1 MSASAQGVTFVV
13 PVLNGAPTLRRSLSS
28 IVAQRDDRP
37 FEIIAIDDGSVDR
50 SRHLLTKLHRHG
62 LVRLIDG
69 ERRGAA
75 AAINAGIRE
84 AAHPIICQVD
94 QDVILQPGWLA
105 QVLEHFDDPDVAAVQ
120 GHYVTSPTAGF
131 WARATGRDLEHRYSR
146 IQGRLIDH
154 VCTGN
159 TAYRARALHHVG
171 LLDERLGY
179 GYDNDLSYRLHGAGY
194 RLAFCRP
201 ATSVHIWR
209 EGLSGYLRQQFGV
222 GYGRLD
228 VIARHPRRVT
238 GDDVSG
244 TMMMLHAPAM
254 LIALITCAVAGVLA
268 VAGGSWRLWLA
279 AAFALV
285 ATLFVERFCAGIQ
298 AWRRTRDRT
307 ALAFAATHLVRDVAW
322 SAAIVL
328 WVARCVFR
336 RERAP
341 AHSMLPHARIGDQ
354 PVTLP
359 AGDVSLLAVVPA
371 YNEEANLKRVVAD
384 LSRVI
389 SKQDILIVN
398 DGSTDG
404 TENLLRLLGVRWLT
418 LSQRLGVGGAVRAGI
433 QFAKR
438 TGYEYVVRVDGDGQH
453 RACDIARMLGP
464 VAAGRADVVLGS
476 RFLHRATE
484 KHGRTRIDRR
494 DSTWFRRLS
503 QALLAGCL
511 STVTRKRVTDPTSGF
526 WLFGPRALRLL
537 SGHHPAGY
545 AEPELLL
552 FLSRNG
558 LRVSEVPI
566 RMRPRIAGRTSLTTT
581 RTALALART
590 ILAFVVVPFRQM
602 VEGKAH
608 D

>member
-1 MSASAQGVTFVV
+1 MTASDEGVTFVV
-13 PVLNGAPTLRRSLSS
+13 PVLNGARTLRRSLSS
-28 IVAQRDDRP
+28 IIAHTNEHR
-37 FEIIAIDDGSVDR
+37 FEIIAIDDGSMDGSLR
-50 SRHLLTKLHRHG
+50 ALTRLHRDG
-62 LVRLIDG
+62 VLRLVHG

-84 AAHPIICQVD
+84 ATHPIICQID

-105 QVLEHFDDPDVAAVQ
+105 QVLEHFEDPDVAAVQ
-120 GHYVTSPTAGF
+120 GHYLTAPTAGF
-131 WARATGRDLEHRYSR
+131 WARAAGRDLELRYSR
-146 IQGRLIDH
+146 IRGRIVDH

-179 GYDNDLSYRLHGAGY
+179 GYDNDLSYRLQHAGY

-209 EGLSGYLRQQFGV
+209 EGLRGYLRQQFGV

-228 VIARHPRRVT
+228 VIARHPARVT

-244 TMMMLHAPAM
+244 TMMMLHAPSM
-254 LIALITCAVAGVLA
+254 LIALTACAIAGVLA
-268 VAGGSWRLWLA
+268 LGGGGWKPWLFIA
-279 AAFALV
+279 AAIGAGLCI
-285 ATLFVERFCAGIQ
+285 ERFCAGVQ
-298 AWRRTRDRT
+298 AWRRTGDRT
-307 ALAFAATHLVRDVAW
+307 ALAFAVTHLVRDIAW
-322 SAAIVL
+322 SAAITVWL
-328 WVARCVFR
+328 ARYVFR

-341 AHSMLPHARIGDQ
+341 AHSMLPYARIGEQ
-354 PVTLP
+354 PSPVPPGNVPL
-359 AGDVSLLAVVPA
+359 VAVVPA
-371 YNEEANLKRVVAD
+371 YNERANLTRVVAD

-389 SKQDILIVN
+389 SKRNILIVN

-404 TENLLRLLGVRWLT
+404 TEDLLPELGVRWLT

-433 QFAKR
+433 QYAKR
-438 TGYEYVVRVDGDGQH
+438 AGYEYVVRIDGDGQH
-453 RACDIARMLGP
+453 RACDIARVLAP
-464 VAAGRADVVLGS
+464 LAAGRADVALGS
-476 RFLHRATE
+476 RFLHRTTD
-484 KHGRTRIDRR
+484 KHGRSQIGRP
-494 DSTWFRRLS
+494 DSTTVRRLS
-503 QALLAGCL
+503 QALLATCL
-511 STVTRKRVTDPTSGF
+511 STVTRKRFTDPTSGF

-566 RMRPRIAGRTSLTTT
+566 RMRPRMAGRTSLTMM
-581 RTALALART
+581 RTVLALART
-590 ILAFVVVPFRQM
+590 ALAFVVVPFRQL
-602 VEGKAH
+602 VEGQAH